1 MINKEVIVNDTE
13 EETDKVEA
21 DADDAQRQVREKE
34 NMMHL
39 RLKLKAAKG
48 RVTKVWNRIKS
59 VVENFKKYGRRRRI
73 FQKIQR
79 LLKEQTRIFN
89 ESNRKGYR
97 KRKT

>member
-34 NMMHL
+34 SMMHL

-59 VVENFKKYGRRRRI
+59 VVENCKKYGRRRRI

>member
-34 NMMHL
+34 SMMHL

-48 RVTKVWNRIKS
+48 RVTKVWNRIES